1 MLERKTVFVIG
12 AGASAELNMP
22 VGWQLKPKIVDALKV
37 VNNNPYRSFSND
49 MVEMA
54 VLDYM
59 QDTPHS
65 AKRDEYQR
73 YVIAA
78 RWMEQALPIAESIDQ
93 FLDSHRQNERVVRLG
108 KIGIAAAILDAERN
122 SLLGGASTAAIK
134 PSNGR
139 SALSN
144 AALDSWHM
152 KLVRLITAG
161 KSIEE
166 VASLLSEIS
175 FIVFNYDRCL
185 EQYLFRS
192 LTTYYG
198 QNTNITAI
206 IKSLNIV
213 HPYGQ
218 IGFLHWQSD
227 EPTIAYGATEGELRP
242 IADELLTFTQ
252 AGDCGQTS
260 RVKKMIEDAES
271 LIFLGFG
278 FLEQNVELLASSR
291 QSNVE
296 RVFFTSKGISES
308 DNEFVRQD
316 IEKICQRV
324 IKTLGQA
331 SAMNDITINLYETV
345 GTCSKMMDDNRMR
358 MNRALA

>member
-12 AGASAELNMP
+12 AGASAELDMP
-22 VGWQLKPKIVDALKV
+22 VGWELKPKIVEALKT

-49 MVEMA
+49 MVEIA
-54 VLDYM
+54 VRDYM
-59 QDTPHS
+59 RDIPDRD
-65 AKRDEYQR
+65 KRDEYQR
-73 YVIAA
+73 YVVAA
-78 RWMEQALPIAESIDQ
+78 LWIEQALPIAESIDQ
-93 FLDSHRQNERVVRLG
+93 FLDYHRENERAVRLG
-108 KIGIAAAILDAERN
+108 KIGIAAAILDAERK
-122 SLLGGASTAAIK
+122 SLLGGATSGTMRAL
-134 PSNGR
+134 GR
-139 SALSN
+139 QSALPDAASN
-144 AALDSWHM
+144 SWHM

-161 KSIEE
+161 KSIQQ
-166 VASLLSEIS
+166 VASILSDIS

-198 QNTNITAI
+198 QDVNITAI
-206 IKSLNIV
+206 INSLNIV

-218 IGFLHWQSD
+218 IGFLHWQS
-227 EPTIAYGATEGELRP
+227 EVPPIAYGATDGELRP
-242 IADELLTFTQ
+242 IADEILTFTQ
-252 AGDCGQTS
+252 AGECGQTS

-278 FLEQNVELLASSR
+278 FLEQNVELLASPR
-291 QSNVE
+291 QSNVK

-316 IEKICQRV
+316 IEHICQKV
-324 IKTLGQA
+324 ISKPGQ
-331 SAMNDITINLYETV
+331 SGLMHEITFDVFETV
-345 GTCSKMMDDNRMR
+345 GKCSKLMDDNKMR